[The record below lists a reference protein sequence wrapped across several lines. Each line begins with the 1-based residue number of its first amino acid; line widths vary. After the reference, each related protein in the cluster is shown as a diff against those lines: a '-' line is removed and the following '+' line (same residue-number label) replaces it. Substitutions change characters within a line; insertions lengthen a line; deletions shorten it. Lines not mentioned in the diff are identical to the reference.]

1 MKEMNAHI
9 QQMIDWIESNLKEE
23 FSLNELSRYM
33 RYSPY
38 YCSFKFHQVTGI
50 SIRRYVLLRKMYL
63 STEDLKLDRKIIDVA
78 FDYGYSSQE
87 AYSRAF
93 KNVFGM
99 NPRDFKL
106 NKMPIQ
112 SFVKLNINK
121 EGEFKMNFSRKL
133 EVEQLRS
140 AMSELFENDVLNIL
154 NGQMMYEEFKTEKL
168 MGDSDYA
175 PFNEAMCVNP
185 ATTQV
190 FDEDFIKTR
199 AEGHNS
205 SVESYTKKV
214 IDPLEKLFTKN
225 YKCIVLWFGEDM
237 FCQMNLLTI
246 LSYLEQSYYEGKVYL
261 NSFREDEFKVS
272 QTEIKLEN
280 YHSAYKEVLVNH
292 EKTSVEILPVM
303 NQAIDLYLEMLKE
316 DNTVMKFISKNKD
329 LSTQELL
336 TKLFHLFPTIGYGD
350 SQYIELINK
359 IKKKTTPKI

>member
-1 MKEMNAHI
+1 MNEHI
-9 QQMIDWIESNLKEE
+9 QQMIDWIERNLKKG
-23 FSLNELSRYM
+23 FSLDELSRYM
-33 RYSPY
+33 GYSPY
-38 YCSFKFHQVTGI
+38 YCSFKFHQVTGF
-50 SIRRYVLLRKMYL
+50 SIRRYILLRRLYL
-63 STEDLKLDRKIIDVA
+63 STEDLKNGRKIIEIA
-78 FDYGYSSQE
+78 LDYDYSSQE
-87 AYSRAF
+87 AYSRAS

-99 NPRDFKL
+99 NPREYQL
-106 NKMPIQ
+106 SKMPIQ
-112 SFVKLNINK
+112 SFVKLNLNK
-121 EGEFKMNFSRKL
+121 EGAFNMNISRKL
-133 EVEQLRS
+133 EVEQLRNRK
-140 AMSELFENDVLNIL
+140 SELFDKEVLNIL
-154 NGQMMYEEFKTEKL
+154 NGQVMYEEFKNEKL

-185 ATTQV
+185 ATTKV
-190 FDEDFIKTR
+190 FDDDFIKTR

-214 IDPLEKLFTKN
+214 IDPLEQLFTKK

-292 EKTSVEILPVM
+292 EKPSVETLPVM
-303 NQAIDLYLEMLKE
+303 YQAIDLFLEMLKK
-316 DNTVMKFISKNKD
+316 DNAVMKFISKNKD

-350 SQYIELINK
+350 TQYIELINK